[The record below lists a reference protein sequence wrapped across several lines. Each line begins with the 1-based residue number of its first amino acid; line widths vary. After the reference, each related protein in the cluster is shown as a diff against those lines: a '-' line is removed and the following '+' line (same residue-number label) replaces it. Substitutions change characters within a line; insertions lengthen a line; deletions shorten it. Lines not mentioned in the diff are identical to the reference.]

1 MFSGRRLRSRR
12 DGSGRALAAEVLI
25 NNDAIAILIRKGKAY
40 QIQSVIAT
48 AREQGM
54 QAMDTELRR
63 LVREDVISAEEAY
76 MRAASKKDFEKS
88 GQAAEPHV
96 PIRAQRA

>member
-1 MFSGRRLRSRR
+1 
-12 DGSGRALAAEVLI
+12 
-25 NNDAIAILIRKGKAY
+25 
-40 QIQSVIAT
+40 
-48 AREQGM
+48 M

-88 GQAAEPHV
+88 GQAAEPPV